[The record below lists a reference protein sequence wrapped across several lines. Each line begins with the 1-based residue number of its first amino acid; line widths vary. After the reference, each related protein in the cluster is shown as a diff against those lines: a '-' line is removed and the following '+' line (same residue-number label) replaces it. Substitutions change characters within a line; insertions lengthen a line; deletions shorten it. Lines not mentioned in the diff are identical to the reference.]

1 MEKQNPNFIELAKA
15 MISALEKQEL
25 DISQLAQSNAD
36 QKNVQ
41 VQLVQQLN
49 QLSNVNERLEA
60 RITSLEKELSNVS
73 KAYKD
78 LQERYSK
85 VRTEE
90 EKVDPKRDNGRE
102 QRLEEELSRVFG
114 KRTYVSPEALLW
126 ILNR

>member
-25 DISQLAQSNAD
+25 DISKLAQSYAD

-41 VQLVQQLN
+41 TQLVQQLN

-85 VRTEE
+85 VSTEE
-90 EKVDPKRDNGRE
+90 KKVDPKRDNSHE
-102 QRLEEELSRVFG
+102 HRLEEELNRVFG
-114 KRTYVSPEALLW
+114 KRTYVTPEALFW

>member
-1 MEKQNPNFIELAKA
+1 MEKQNPNFIDLAKT

-25 DISQLAQSNAD
+25 DISKLAQSYAD

-41 VQLVQQLN
+41 TQLVQQLN

-85 VRTEE
+85 VSTEE
-90 EKVDPKRDNGRE
+90 KKGDPKRDNSHE
-102 QRLEEELSRVFG
+102 HRLEEELNRVFG
-114 KRTYVSPEALLW
+114 KRAYVTPEALFW